1 MAYLYR
7 HIRKDLNVPFYIG
20 IGKHI
25 ERAYSKVNRNNHWN
39 SIINKTDYEVEILFD
54 EIEYDYAKIKEIEFI
69 SLYKRKIDGG
79 TLCNITLG
87 GEGALGIKHTE
98 EAKIKM
104 SIPNRGKIISEEQK
118 RKVSEFHKGRKRSEE
133 TKKRISEA
141 NSGENNFN
149 WGKKA
154 SEETK
159 EKMSVSAKKGE
170 NNISSKL
177 KENEVLEIRRLHNE
191 KISSRKLC
199 KIFNVSKTN
208 ILCIINRKTWK
219 HI

>member
-20 IGKHI
+20 IGKNI
-25 ERAYSKVNRNNHWN
+25 ERAYSKINRNNHWN

-69 SLYKRKIDGG
+69 SLYKRKLDGG

-87 GEGALGIKHTE
+87 GDGVLGIKHTE

-104 SIPNRGKIISEEQK
+104 SIPNKGKTISQEHKNIISN
-118 RKVSEFHKGRKRSEE
+118 FHKG
-133 TKKRISEA
+133 KKHT
-141 NSGENNFN
+141 
-149 WGKKA
+149 
-154 SEETK
+154 EETK
-159 EKMSVSAKKGE
+159 EKMSNSALGEKNHAYGTKASEETKKKMRISAKKGID
-170 NNISSKL
+170 NKSSKL
-177 KENEVLEIRRLHNE
+177 TDIDILKIRELY
-191 KISSRKLC
+191 KKGLSSRK
-199 KIFNVSKTN
+199 IGESYNVVKST
-208 ILCIINRKTWK
+208 ILFIVNRKTWK

>member
-25 ERAYSKVNRNNHWN
+25 ERAYSKSNRNNHWN
-39 SIINKTDYEVEILFD
+39 SIINKTDYKVEILFD